1 MDNNVFI
8 FKYFIVYGSFLI
20 LKEEEIMG
28 LLELFILAVGL
39 SMDAFAV
46 SICKGLALPKIN
58 LKSAGI
64 VGLWFG
70 AFQALMPLIGYLLG
84 VNFRSYIVSIDH
96 WIAFVLLALIGAN
109 MIKEAL
115 SDDDEEEELEIR
127 NLKRGPEEGTIG
139 VYSLDSCS
147 ISPTG
152 QVALSREDNGI
163 KEILGFKTMFLLA
176 VATSIDALAMGVTFA
191 FLNVNIIP
199 AISFIGVVTFT
210 CSAIGVKIGN
220 IFGLKYK
227 SKAEIA
233 GGVIL
238 ILLGCKILIEHLG
251 IL

>member
-1 MDNNVFI
+1 
-8 FKYFIVYGSFLI
+8 
-20 LKEEEIMG
+20 MG
-28 LLELFILAVGL
+28 LLELFILAIGL

-115 SDDDEEEELEIR
+115 SDDDEEEEAEIR
-127 NLKRGPEEGTIG
+127 NLKRGPEERTIG
-139 VYSLDSCS
+139 VCSLDSCS

-152 QVALSREDNGI
+152 QVALSREDNAM
-163 KEILGFKTMFLLA
+163 KDILGFKTMFLLA

-220 IFGLKYK
+220 VFGLKYK